1 MKARRI
7 GCIVSGGLGWG
18 FIAALC
24 GEREFLGLV
33 SMRFFILVPLHLARR
48 NGVICGGGASSS
60 IFGGNTTNS
69 M

>member
-1 MKARRI
+1 MVVFWRKNLGNESKKNRVRCAW
-7 GCIVSGGLGWG
+7 GLGWG

-48 NGVICGGGASSS
+48 NGV
-60 IFGGNTTNS
+60 F
-69 M
+69 

>member
-18 FIAALC
+18 FIAALCC

-48 NGVICGGGASSS
+48 NGV
-60 IFGGNTTNS
+60 F
-69 M
+69 

>member
-7 GCIVSGGLGWG
+7 GCVASGGLGWG
-18 FIAALC
+18 FIAAIAALC

-48 NGVICGGGASSS
+48 NGV
-60 IFGGNTTNS
+60 F
-69 M
+69 